1 MSFHKIVFHELL
13 GHGCGKLLYKT
24 NGVLNFDEKLIDPT
38 TGKPV
43 ASYYNEKDTWISVF

>member
-13 GHGCGKLLYKT
+13 GHGCGKLLYKD
-24 NGVLNFDEKLIDPT
+24 NFDENLIDPT

-43 ASYYNEKDTWISVF
+43 ASYYKEKEGWMSVF